1 MNKSPSATVKEQFG
15 DKAKLVAALGPF
27 TNDDLW
33 VKRVNEKKGL
43 ERVSNAKLLKLFNV
57 LTAVKDKFGTRFKLV
72 DAICEVEKRAKD
84 EGYKK
89 RLLEYP
95 VPRLYDLYTLC
106 RAPRGR
112 EGSRLCSRRLA
123 RSRPKRAEAKA
134 KPSASKWQPR
144 KPPQPRSPPPKPRPQ
159 RRRANAPAK
168 ILASFG
174 FGLREAPRGF
184 FSLR

>member
-43 ERVSNAKLLKLFNV
+43 EHVSNAKLLKLFNV
-57 LTAVKDKFGTRFKLV
+57 LSAVKDKFGTRFKLV

-89 RLLEYP
+89 RLLAYP
-95 VPRLYDLYTLC
+95 VPRLYDLYTSAAR
-106 RAPRGR
+106 RAGVAVAATVPA
-112 EGSRLCSRRLA
+112 A
-123 RSRPKRAEAKA
+123 RTAQAEAGSSESKA
-134 KPSASKWQPR
+134 KPAAKAAAK
-144 KPPQPRSPPPKPRPQ
+144 KPAAAKEK
-159 RRRANAPAK
+159 AAPAK
-168 ILASFG
+168 KKG
-174 FGLREAPRGF
+174 
-184 FSLR
+184 